1 MTREELDTI
10 IRKEAAKLYERVL
23 DRYMKLPRDKWTA
36 KSLRDMIEEELS
48 SYNRKLSP
56 LIEGAVYGLLAES
69 LRGEN
74 LPSILPTSL
83 ELSNLLYK
91 NSKEVASNTYR
102 VLRED
107 IKAQKAIRDLAMALY
122 EGYGFKDK
130 EVLDPFKRL
139 PKYMRR
145 ELKKASVSQ
154 QVIQQVE
161 ALKTKG
167 LKAGYNGILKALQ
180 DHTGRSLEN
189 AVKVALEE
197 RSRYYAL
204 RIAATETARSSRLSE
219 AYGYLT
225 DEGIELVRYQM
236 NPTHPFPDICD
247 ALAKADFGF
256 GPGIYPKDKM
266 VALPAHPFCG
276 CRYYP
281 IYSGRKKKPGKF
293 SGWETALRNMKP
305 YEQVRALGSREAWL
319 EWKSGTP
326 AEEIWNS
333 KRPRYPVAP
342 VKDYLPVE

>member
-1 MTREELDTI
+1 MNGADYLIENGR
-10 IRKEAAKLYERVL
+10 LYRSTGTGWSWSYIKRVTV
-23 DRYMKLPRDKWTA
+23 D
-36 KSLRDMIEEELS
+36 LRDNSTVQATIEKSDLQNLSENINVISAFINPDNWNIVESAEESFVLG
-48 SYNRKLSP
+48 NNNADD
-56 LIEGAVYGLLAES
+56 GAGDARAPGLAHRLGER
-69 LRGEN
+69 LRRRY
-74 LPSILPTSL
+74 LTS
-83 ELSNLLYK
+83 NATDPQLL
-91 NSKEVASNTYR
+91 
-102 VLRED
+102 D
-107 IKAQKAIRDLAMALY
+107 KATHTI
-122 EGYGFKDK
+122 
-130 EVLDPFKRL
+130 
-139 PKYMRR
+139 
-145 ELKKASVSQ
+145 
-154 QVIQQVE
+154 IQQVE

-247 ALAKADFGF
+247 ALAKADFGY